1 MHSGS
6 FQRARAA
13 EERASA
19 QRVSFLPAAAGR
31 EFWVRPAVEASAAE
45 APQAFSV
52 PAGQGGCDRSA
63 VLSEAALSA
72 RFSLP
77 AAEKRSIAAAAQAE
91 LPAQADSR

>member
-13 EERASA
+13 EERASV
-19 QRVSFLPAAAGR
+19 QRVSSLPAAAGR
-31 EFWVRPAVEASAAE
+31 EVWVRLAVEASAAE

-52 PAGQGGCDRSA
+52 VVGQGGFARSA
-63 VLSEAALSA
+63 LLSEAALSE

-77 AAEKRSIAAAAQAE
+77 AAEERAIAAAAPAE
-91 LPAQADSR
+91 LPAQADSW